1 MFWKKIGVMFE
12 NKNVV
17 NRVLVFRKIVRLRYQ
32 DGSSMAEHL
41 NAFQGLINQ
50 TTSLE
55 VPMADEVFA
64 LLLLASLSESWGMLV
79 MTLSNARPQGKKL
92 SLEMVKLSL
101 LNEEARW
108 KEREAISDHKALVT
122 KGDSYRGRDRQRG
135 SKNRGRS
142 RLRSKSKGKLTCFY
156 YGKPGHFQK
165 NNRHYRKYKGGANGV
180 VPKKILDSKNTSA
193 ITTSEEE
200 LFISE
205 KSEVNL
211 VGEES
216 TWVADSNASFQL
228 TS

>member
-1 MFWKKIGVMFE
+1 MVASTIWQGQSCQSRCFGLGNNFNDEPEVDVLWKKIGGMFE
-12 NKNVV
+12 KKNAL
-17 NRVLVFRKIVRLRYQ
+17 NRVSVIRRIVRLRYQ

-108 KEREAISDHKALVT
+108 KDRESISDHKALFT
-122 KGDSYRGRDRQRG
+122 
-135 SKNRGRS
+135 
-142 RLRSKSKGKLTCFY
+142 
-156 YGKPGHFQK
+156 
-165 NNRHYRKYKGGANGV
+165 
-180 VPKKILDSKNTSA
+180 
-193 ITTSEEE
+193 
-200 LFISE
+200 
-205 KSEVNL
+205 
-211 VGEES
+211 
-216 TWVADSNASFQL
+216 
-228 TS
+228 